1 MILKIFQQLIRHM
14 PYLNREQIIEL
25 IKKKRIYSN
34 KSIAKSQLQPAS
46 LDLTIS
52 DVCYRIK
59 ASFIPNKIRIS
70 EIIKDLSLS
79 RINLNKNTLLE
90 KNCIYLCEL
99 NEKLNLPED
108 IMGKSNPKSTT
119 GRLDIFTRVI
129 TENGKEYD
137 FVNYNYKGKLYLE
150 IIPQSFSIILK
161 KNTSLNQIRFFQ
173 GTQIENKIKQI
184 NISVSIKKNQ
194 ITAYKAKKIT
204 SAINLNKINFYKSN
218 KYWEEIVTKENYFII
233 ERDEFYILR
242 SKESIIIKNNQAA
255 ELEPFKD
262 SFGNFRVH
270 YAGFFDPGFGNNKLG
285 TPAVLEL
292 RAYDTPFIIRDGQ
305 LVGQLNYYNIEEI
318 NKKTYGAKIKSNYFN
333 QNLKLAKQFR

>member
-1 MILKIFQQLIRHM
+1 M
-14 PYLNREQIIEL
+14 PYLNREQISAL
-25 IKKKRIYSN
+25 IKKKNIYSN
-34 KSIAKSQLQPAS
+34 KSLIKNQIQPAS
-46 LDLTIS
+46 LDLTLS
-52 DVCYRIK
+52 NNCYRIK
-59 ASFIPNKIRIS
+59 ASFIPNKIKIS
-70 EIIKDLSLS
+70 EVIKELSLS
-79 RINLNKNTLLE
+79 KIDLSQNTLLE

-99 NEKLNLPED
+99 NEKLNLPNN

-137 FVNYNYKGKLYLE
+137 FINYKYKGKLYLE
-150 IIPQSFSIILK
+150 IIPQSFSIIIK
-161 KNTSLNQIRFFQ
+161 KDTSLNQIRFFQ
-173 GTQIENKIKQI
+173 GSNIKNKFIQI

-194 ITAYKAKKIT
+194 VTAYKAKKIT
-204 SAINLNKINFYKSN
+204 SAIDLNKINFYKVS
-218 KYWEEIVTKENYFII
+218 KYWEEIIPEDNYFII

-242 SKESIIIKNNQAA
+242 SKESIIVKNNQAA

-270 YAGFFDPGFGNNKLG
+270 YAGFFDPGFGNSKSG

-305 LVGQLNYYNIEEI
+305 LVGQLNYYEI
-318 NKKTYGAKIKSNYFN
+318 DEIKKETYGLSIKSNYSN
-333 QNLKLAKQFR
+333 QNLKLAKQFK

>member
-1 MILKIFQQLIRHM
+1 M
-14 PYLNREQIIEL
+14 PYLNREQILSLIENKHIYSDKSL
-25 IKKKRIYSN
+25 IKNQI
-34 KSIAKSQLQPAS
+34 QPAS
-46 LDLTIS
+46 LDLTLS
-52 DVCYRIK
+52 DKCYRIK
-59 ASFIPNKIRIS
+59 ASFIPNNIKISKVIR
-70 EIIKDLSLS
+70 ELSLS
-79 RINLNKNTLLE
+79 KIDLNKNTLLE

-99 NEKLNLPED
+99 NEKLNLPNN

-137 FVNYNYKGKLYLE
+137 FINYKYKGKLYLE
-150 IIPQSFSIILK
+150 IIPQSFSIIIK

-173 GTQIENKIKQI
+173 GSNIENKFKQI
-184 NISVSIKKNQ
+184 NISVSIKKDQ
-194 ITAYKAKKIT
+194 VTAYKAKKIT
-204 SAINLNKINFYKSN
+204 SAIDLNKINFYKVS
-218 KYWEEIVTKENYFII
+218 KYWEEIIPEDNYFII

-242 SKESIIIKNNQAA
+242 SKESIIVKNNQAA

-270 YAGFFDPGFGNNKLG
+270 YAGFFDPGFGNSKTG

-305 LVGQLNYYNIEEI
+305 LVGQLNYYEI
-318 NKKTYGAKIKSNYFN
+318 DEIKKETYGLSIKSNYSN
-333 QNLKLAKQFR
+333 QNLKLAKQFK

>member
-1 MILKIFQQLIRHM
+1 M
-14 PYLNREQIIEL
+14 PYLNREQILIL
-25 IKKKRIYSN
+25 IKNKQIYSDQ
-34 KSIAKSQLQPAS
+34 KSIIHQIQPAS
-46 LDLTIS
+46 LDLTLS
-52 DVCYRIK
+52 HKCYRIK
-59 ASFIPNKIRIS
+59 ASFIPNNTKISKVIKELS
-70 EIIKDLSLS
+70 LTEIDLSK
-79 RINLNKNTLLE
+79 KNLLE

-99 NEKLNLPED
+99 NERLKLPND

-150 IIPQSFSIILK
+150 IIPQSFTIIVK
-161 KNTSLNQIRFFQ
+161 KNLSLNQIRFFKGSDKNQ
-173 GTQIENKIKQI
+173 KINQV

-204 SAINLNKINFYKSN
+204 SAIDLNKINFYKAN
-218 KYWEEIVTKENYFII
+218 KYWEEIIPKENYFII
-233 ERDEFYILR
+233 EKNEFYILK
-242 SKESIIIKNNQAA
+242 SKELIKIKNNQAA

-262 SFGNFRVH
+262 SFGSFRVH
-270 YAGFFDPGFGNNKLG
+270 YAGFFDPGFGNNKSG

-305 LVGQLNYYNIEEI
+305 LVGQLNYYEI
-318 NKKTYGAKIKSNYFN
+318 DEIKNKTYGIKINSNYFN
-333 QNLKLAKQFR
+333 QNLKLAKQFK

>member
-1 MILKIFQQLIRHM
+1 M
-14 PYLNREQIIEL
+14 PYLNREQILTL

-34 KSIAKSQLQPAS
+34 KPLTNNQLQPAS
-46 LDLTIS
+46 LDLTLS
-52 DVCYRIK
+52 NKCYRIK
-59 ASFIPNKIRIS
+59 SSFIPNDIKIS
-70 EIIKDLSLS
+70 KVIKELSLFK
-79 RINLNKNTLLE
+79 IDLNQNTLLE

-99 NEKLNLPED
+99 NEKLNLPNN

-137 FVNYNYKGKLYLE
+137 YINYNYNGKLYLE
-150 IIPQSFSIILK
+150 IIPQSFSIILR

-173 GTQIENKIKQI
+173 GSNISDKIKQI
-184 NISVSIKKNQ
+184 NISVSIKRNQ

-204 SAINLNKINFYKSN
+204 SAIDLNKINFYKLDR
-218 KYWEEIVTKENYFII
+218 YWEKIIPEDNYFII

-242 SKESIIIKNNQAA
+242 SKEKIIIKNNQAA
-255 ELEPFKD
+255 ELEPYKD

-270 YAGFFDPGFGNNKLG
+270 YAGFFDPGFGNNKSG

-305 LVGQLNYYNIEEI
+305 LVGQLNYYGIEEI
-318 NKKTYGAKIKSNYFN
+318 KKKSYGLNIKSNYFN
-333 QNLKLAKQFR
+333 QNLKLAKQFK

>member
-1 MILKIFQQLIRHM
+1 M
-14 PYLNREQIIEL
+14 PYLNREQILIL
-25 IKKKRIYSN
+25 IKNKQIYSDQ
-34 KSIAKSQLQPAS
+34 KSIIHQIQPAS
-46 LDLTIS
+46 LDLTLS
-52 DVCYRIK
+52 HKCYRIK
-59 ASFIPNKIRIS
+59 ASFIPNNTKISKVIKELS
-70 EIIKDLSLS
+70 LTEIDLSK
-79 RINLNKNTLLE
+79 KNLLE

-99 NEKLNLPED
+99 NERLKLPND

-150 IIPQSFSIILK
+150 IIPQSFTIIVK
-161 KNTSLNQIRFFQ
+161 KNLSLNQIRFFKGSDKNQ
-173 GTQIENKIKQI
+173 KINQV

-204 SAINLNKINFYKSN
+204 SAIDLNKINFYKAN
-218 KYWEEIVTKENYFII
+218 KYWEEIIPKENYFII
-233 ERDEFYILR
+233 EKNEFYILK
-242 SKESIIIKNNQAA
+242 SKELIKIKNNQAA

-270 YAGFFDPGFGNNKLG
+270 YAGFFDPGFGNNNLG

-305 LVGQLNYYNIEEI
+305 LVGQLNYYEI
-318 NKKTYGAKIKSNYFN
+318 DEVKKESYGINIKSNYFN
-333 QNLKLAKQFR
+333 QNLKLAKQFK

>member
-1 MILKIFQQLIRHM
+1 M
-14 PYLNREQIIEL
+14 PYLNREQILALIENKHIYSDRSL
-25 IKKKRIYSN
+25 IKNQI
-34 KSIAKSQLQPAS
+34 QPAS
-46 LDLTIS
+46 LDLTLS
-52 DVCYRIK
+52 DKCHRIK
-59 ASFIPNKIRIS
+59 ASFIPNNIKIS
-70 EIIKDLSLS
+70 KVIKELSLS
-79 RINLNKNTLLE
+79 KIDLNQNTLLE

-99 NEKLNLPED
+99 NEKLNLPNN

-137 FVNYNYKGKLYLE
+137 FINYKYKGKLYLE
-150 IIPQSFSIILK
+150 IIPQSFSIIIK

-173 GTQIENKIKQI
+173 GSNIENKFKQI
-184 NISVSIKKNQ
+184 NISVSIKKDQ
-194 ITAYKAKKIT
+194 VTAYKAKKIT
-204 SAINLNKINFYKSN
+204 SAIDLNKINFYKVS
-218 KYWEEIVTKENYFII
+218 KYWEEIIPEDNYFII

-242 SKESIIIKNNQAA
+242 SKESIIVKNNQAA

-270 YAGFFDPGFGNNKLG
+270 YAGFFDPGFGNSKTG

-305 LVGQLNYYNIEEI
+305 LVGQLNYYEI
-318 NKKTYGAKIKSNYFN
+318 DEIKKETYGLSIKSNYSN
-333 QNLKLAKQFR
+333 QNLKLAKQFK